1 MKDLEQD
8 DTHDLDL
15 DSNSGSFSMLDS
27 KQELE
32 QKIVNAVST
41 NQNELDWNS
50 RIGLSQLNLVYNGNS
65 QRSVE
70 NILTEYLQRI
80 FGRQQVVSVKVYDL
94 QYDDDSRTLTFDSQI
109 TLNIQGELL
118 KLQPAF
124 NLGGDNVDGYEQ

>member
-1 MKDLEQD
+1 MKDLSQD
-8 DTHDLDL
+8 GTHDLDL
-15 DSNSGSFSMLDS
+15 DFNSGSFSMVNG

-32 QKIVNAVST
+32 QKIINAVST

-50 RIGLSQLNLVYNGNS
+50 NVGLDQLDLVYNANS
-65 QRSVE
+65 QHVIE
-70 NILTEYLQRI
+70 NMLTNYLKRL
-80 FGRQQVVSVKVYDL
+80 FGNRQVVSVHVHDL
-94 QYDDDSRTLTFDSQI
+94 QYDDNSRTLTFQSQI